1 MYFRRGV
8 FYETPHIVNYIDK
21 ELQPLFREK
30 ILYGVKQI
38 YRGEKEYKKHFGAGC
53 SKALSCQKVCPAGIE
68 TITSIMRMN
77 RK

>member
-21 ELQPLFREK
+21 ELQPLFKEK

-38 YRGEKEYKKHFGAGC
+38 YRGEKEYKKQNSRCVDPVVIGNRHGAVYGD
-53 SKALSCQKVCPAGIE
+53 PD
-68 TITSIMRMN
+68 
-77 RK
+77 